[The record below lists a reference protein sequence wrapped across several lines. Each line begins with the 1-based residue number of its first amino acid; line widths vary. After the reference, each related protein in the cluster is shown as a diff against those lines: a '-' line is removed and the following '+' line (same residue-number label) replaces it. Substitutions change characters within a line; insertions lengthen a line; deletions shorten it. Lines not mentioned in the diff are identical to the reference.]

1 MIDIGLSFAASGANA
16 RYLLR
21 GLSTIAEDPIGR
33 GLNIKLLRV
42 LFFLY
47 GEPDCAADLTRIIL
61 ALDLSGSFMSR
72 AGETFVALGLIH
84 REPGF
89 DNRRIVIFRL
99 TDRGVAFCE
108 RIAEIFTAR
117 EEDVPNAIR

>member
-16 RYLLR
+16 RHLLR

-47 GEPDCAADLTRIIL
+47 GEPD
-61 ALDLSGSFMSR
+61 LS
-72 AGETFVALGLIH
+72 LIH
-84 REPGF
+84 
-89 DNRRIVIFRL
+89 I
-99 TDRGVAFCE
+99 
-108 RIAEIFTAR
+108 
-117 EEDVPNAIR
+117 